1 MSSTDSSE
9 KRTKYT
15 KNDNLEIM
23 IGSDTDE
30 TIQGLFYS
38 LLERH
43 GRQDLEESIKVAIL
57 CLIMA
62 MDYIISVII

>member
-1 MSSTDSSE
+1 MENPAVYESYRPQTAAKKGQSTLSSD
-9 KRTKYT
+9 
-15 KNDNLEIM
+15 I
-23 IGSDTDE
+23 DE

>member
-1 MSSTDSSE
+1 MSSTDSRE

>member
-1 MSSTDSSE
+1 
-9 KRTKYT
+9 
-15 KNDNLEIM
+15 M